1 MRIVDVPLSE
11 LQRTRRRG
19 RVRSE
24 ETTALID
31 AVLSLKAGQ
40 AKGIELDAEEDPR
53 RIRSKLNY
61 AARIADRRIRVV
73 LEDHRVLF
81 ARSRRR
87 TRGRARSEDASN
99 SQ

>member
-1 MRIVDVPLSE
+1 LRIVEVPLSE

-31 AVLSLKAGQ
+31 AILSLKAGQ
-40 AKGIELDAEEDPR
+40 AKAIELEGEEDPR
-53 RIRSKLNY
+53 KIRSKLNY
-61 AARIADRRIRVV
+61 AARIADRKIRVV
-73 LEDHRVLF
+73 LEDNRVLF

-87 TRGRARSEDASN
+87 TRGRSRGEDSSEG
-99 SQ
+99 